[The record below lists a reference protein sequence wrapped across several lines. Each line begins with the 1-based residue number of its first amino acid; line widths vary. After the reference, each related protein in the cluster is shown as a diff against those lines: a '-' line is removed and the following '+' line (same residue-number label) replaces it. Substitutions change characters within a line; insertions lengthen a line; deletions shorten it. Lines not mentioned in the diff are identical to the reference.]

1 MNEHESDRLDAYLW
15 DPAEEPHEDVRALEH
30 LLAGSRFR
38 PTAAPWSAPAT
49 IRRRMFTSWR
59 PLAIAATVVLALGT
73 GLGIWR
79 WTWPAGRA
87 WTIVSRPA
95 STPDILAVG
104 RTLQV
109 PESEGAVVNVAR
121 IGTMRVAG
129 GSAVTLRAT
138 GSNHHRLT
146 LERGSVHV
154 RVWAPPFSVAF
165 QTPAGDV
172 RDLGCEFDLD
182 VVETRARVRV
192 TSGWVQLEN
201 DVEETLVPAGA
212 SSEMNRSMAPGV
224 PVFDDAATGFRDAV
238 RMLEGRRE
246 SDQESIERVARLARP
261 RDVLTLLMLIERRVD
276 RRETLA
282 ARAAE
287 LWPPPNGVTVAR
299 IVRGDREALW
309 RWRDTLPLPP
319 TKGWWLN
326 WQDALPSWLAR
337 KAG

>member
-1 MNEHESDRLDAYLW
+1 MSEHESDRLDAYLW
-15 DPAEEPHEDVRALEH
+15 DPAAEPHEDVRALEH
-30 LLAGSRFR
+30 VLADSRFR
-38 PTAAPWSAPAT
+38 PTTAAWPASAT
-49 IRRRMFTSWR
+49 SRRTFISWR
-59 PLAIAATVVLALGT
+59 PLAMAATIILAVAA

-87 WTIVSRPA
+87 WTIVSRPP
-95 STPDILAVG
+95 STPDVLAVG
-104 RTLQV
+104 STLQV
-109 PESEGAVVNVAR
+109 PQSEGAVVNVAR

-138 GSNHHRLT
+138 GSNRHRLT
-146 LERGSVHV
+146 LERGSVRV

-165 QTPAGDV
+165 HTPAGEV

-182 VVETRARVRV
+182 VVETTARVRV
-192 TSGWVQLEN
+192 ASGWVQLEN
-201 DVEETLVPAGA
+201 DVDETLVPAGA
-212 SSEMNRSMAPGV
+212 SSEMLRGRAPGV
-224 PVFDDAATGFRDAV
+224 AVFDDAASGFRDAV
-238 RMLEGRRE
+238 RTLEGRSE
-246 SDQESIERVARLARP
+246 GHQESVEHVVRLARP

-276 RRETLA
+276 DREKLA

-287 LWPPPNGVTVAR
+287 LWPPPKDVTVAR

-326 WQDALPSWLAR
+326 WQDALPSWLTR
-337 KAG
+337 RAG